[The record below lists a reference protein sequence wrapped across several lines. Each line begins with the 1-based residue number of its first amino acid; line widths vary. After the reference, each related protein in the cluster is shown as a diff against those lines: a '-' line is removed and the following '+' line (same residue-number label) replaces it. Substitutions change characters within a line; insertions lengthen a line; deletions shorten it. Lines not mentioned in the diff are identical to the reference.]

1 MTELELVREVVSALG
16 QGAITL
22 IPLVLWLHAKFEK
35 MRASWIADL
44 TAALR
49 VEIDETKAGI
59 RSTRDELDS
68 IKIKLDL
75 HSTEHIKTK
84 LELARLRESRASG

>member
-1 MTELELVREVVSALG
+1 MTDNQALQLLSEILSGLG

-22 IPLVLWLHAKFEK
+22 IPLVLWLRTKIKEL
-35 MRASWIADL
+35 RASFVEDL

-49 VEIDETKAGI
+49 KEIDETKAGV

-68 IKIKLDL
+68 IKIKLDR
-75 HSTEHIKTK
+75 HSSELRGTK
-84 LELARLRESRASG
+84 EQLAKLRVG